1 MTVLDGL
8 LQLRETLSDP
18 DVLEYLDFEIDR
30 LLLAEIISKS
40 IKIQKHIIET
50 EIKILELLNNSE
62 CPLTRTEI
70 ANEIGETNQ
79 RTQVALMRLKENNF
93 LKNEG

>member
-30 LLLAEIISKS
+30 LLLAEIVSKS
-40 IKIQKHIIET
+40 K
-50 EIKILELLNNSE
+50 NSK
-62 CPLTRTEI
+62 TH
-70 ANEIGETNQ
+70 
-79 RTQVALMRLKENNF
+79 
-93 LKNEG
+93 